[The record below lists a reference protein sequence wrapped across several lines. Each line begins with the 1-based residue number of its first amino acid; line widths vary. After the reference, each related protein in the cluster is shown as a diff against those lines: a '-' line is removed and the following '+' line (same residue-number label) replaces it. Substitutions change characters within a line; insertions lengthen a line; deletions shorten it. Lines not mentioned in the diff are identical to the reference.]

1 MIERFFISSFAQISS
16 VVQSI
21 SGLVRRLF
29 VAPSPAFALLHSYT
43 QGEPRVVYAPGRSI
57 HKLVRDW
64 VCAAWQK
71 SPQHTHSTIEQGQ
84 RRWHNN
90 KSSRHSDKRA
100 NRSLKGGPPF
110 EKHVRPKMLHQ
121 PRVPSSHYPRAL
133 TLLKRFSKDPAL
145 RERALANGI
154 PDDLFSVALHDY
166 RSLLHTNAEN
176 IILGGFLNLEDD
188 KAFEAMFNRFMNF
201 CKNKYQKRIE
211 KHKLLVETLDMSN
224 PKSWYPMARSM
235 TRKIIYHAGPTNS
248 GKTYNALKAMSEA
261 SSGVY
266 LGPLRLL

>member
-1 MIERFFISSFAQISS
+1 MIERVFISSFAQISS

-29 VAPSPAFALLHSYT
+29 VAPSPAFALLHST
-43 QGEPRVVYAPGRSI
+43 QGEPSVYSPGRSI
-57 HKLVRDW
+57 HKFVRDW
-64 VCAAWQK
+64 VCATWQRA
-71 SPQHTHSTIEQGQ
+71 PQGTHSTIEQGQ
-84 RRWHNN
+84 RRWYTN
-90 KSSRHSDKRA
+90 KSSRHSDKKAKRP
-100 NRSLKGGPPF
+100 LKGRPTS
-110 EKHVRPKMLHQ
+110 ENHVRPKMLHPPQ
-121 PRVPSSHYPRAL
+121 FPSSHYPRAL
-133 TLLKRFSKDPAL
+133 NLLKRFSKDPGL
-145 RERALANGI
+145 RERALENGI

-166 RSLLHTNAEN
+166 RSLLHANAEN
-176 IILGGFLNLEDD
+176 TILGGSLTLEDE
-188 KAFEAMFNRFMNF
+188 KAFETMFNHFLNF

-235 TRKIIYHAGPTNS
+235 TRKIIYHTGPTNS

>member
-1 MIERFFISSFAQISS
+1 M
-16 VVQSI
+16 
-21 SGLVRRLF
+21 
-29 VAPSPAFALLHSYT
+29 
-43 QGEPRVVYAPGRSI
+43 
-57 HKLVRDW
+57 
-64 VCAAWQK
+64 
-71 SPQHTHSTIEQGQ
+71 
-84 RRWHNN
+84 
-90 KSSRHSDKRA
+90 
-100 NRSLKGGPPF
+100 
-110 EKHVRPKMLHQ
+110 
-121 PRVPSSHYPRAL
+121 
-133 TLLKRFSKDPAL
+133 
-145 RERALANGI
+145 
-154 PDDLFSVALHDY
+154 
-166 RSLLHTNAEN
+166 
-176 IILGGFLNLEDD
+176 EDD